1 MAEKSKTTQATS
13 RRAKKTTV
21 KKAEVKPT
29 PTPTP
34 EPEPSNRNSTRAVAD
49 IPAEEGFLGSYSSL
63 GRQKDDPQ
71 R

>member
-1 MAEKSKTTQATS
+1 
-13 RRAKKTTV
+13 V
-21 KKAEVKPT
+21 KKAEVKKAEVKKAEVKKAEVT
-29 PTPTP
+29 
-34 EPEPSNRNSTRAVAD
+34 PEPSNRNSTRAVAD

>member
-1 MAEKSKTTQATS
+1 MTDAKKT

-34 EPEPSNRNSTRAVAD
+34 EQEPSNRNSTRAVAD
-49 IPAEEGFLGSYSSL
+49 IPAGEGFLGSYGSKN
-63 GRQKDDPQ
+63 RKDPGVDNG
-71 R
+71 